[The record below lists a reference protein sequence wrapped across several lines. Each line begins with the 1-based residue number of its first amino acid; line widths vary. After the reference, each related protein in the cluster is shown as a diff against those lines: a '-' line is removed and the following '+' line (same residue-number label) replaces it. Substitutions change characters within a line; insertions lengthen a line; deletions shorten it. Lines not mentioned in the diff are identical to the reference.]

1 MIKHE
6 CQNCGSGWDEDEL
19 YPLKHIHERV
29 APGEPMPSGECPECG
44 AVCHPEEVLFNHAFS
59 IGFEAISGSE
69 NPEGVTEEEL
79 LKGLMKRISSLLHE
93 GGLRCAVDCF
103 DTMEANA

>member
-1 MIKHE
+1 MLVVCENCDMVLAEEKTAPIKDL
-6 CQNCGSGWDEDEL
+6 W
-19 YPLKHIHERV
+19 ERV
-29 APGEPMPSGECPECG
+29 DANEPMPAGECPECG